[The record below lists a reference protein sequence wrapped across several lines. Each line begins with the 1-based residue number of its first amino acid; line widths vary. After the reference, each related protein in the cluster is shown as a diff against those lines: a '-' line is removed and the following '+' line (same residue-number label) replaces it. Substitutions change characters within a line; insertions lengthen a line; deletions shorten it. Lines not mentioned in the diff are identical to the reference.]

1 VVRWIHLSIGFQK
14 QLLAEIDIDIE
25 IENDI
30 IEVETL
36 NTKTDLTVE
45 DMNIEI
51 TTNIST
57 EEPIENEV
65 LGSKTTL
72 TRTRDEEIL
81 VRLTAYVSCLI
92 KGARLVK

>member
-57 EEPIENEV
+57 KEPIENEV